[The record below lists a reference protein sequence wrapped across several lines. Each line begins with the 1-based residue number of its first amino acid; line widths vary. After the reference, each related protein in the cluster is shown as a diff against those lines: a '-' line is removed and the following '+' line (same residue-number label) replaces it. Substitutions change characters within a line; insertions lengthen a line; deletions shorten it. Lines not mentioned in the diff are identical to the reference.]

1 MRIRRTVYSLTA
13 LGGAAMALCLMLLTG
28 MSAAPQVDRGVAQ
41 ARWEAAGVGSYR
53 ASVRIE
59 YRGDICFQQIEV
71 RFGSAH
77 AIRNT
82 CDVAWL
88 DLMSVPELF
97 DLARQ
102 IESIPPARCYP
113 SSRWCICQR
122 VFDARMVEYDRD
134 LGYPTL
140 VLSRSSMRPNWTGL
154 DFWDRMLET
163 RAMPQCGPTP
173 RRLTIEVLALTPVP

>member
-1 MRIRRTVYSLTA
+1 
-13 LGGAAMALCLMLLTG
+13 MALSLLLLTG
-28 MSAAPQVDRGVAQ
+28 VAAAPRVDRGAAQ
-41 ARWEAAGVGSYR
+41 ARWDALGLTSYR

-59 YRGDICFQQIEV
+59 YRGDICFQQLEV

-77 AIRNT
+77 PIRNT

-102 IESIPPARCYP
+102 IETIPAARCYP

-122 VFDARMVEYDRD
+122 VFSTRTVEYDSD

-140 VLSRSSMRPNWTGL
+140 VMSRSSMRPNWTGL
-154 DFWDRMLET
+154 DFWERLLESH
-163 RAMPQCGPTP
+163 AMPQCGPTP
-173 RRLTIEVLALTPVP
+173 RRLTVEVLALTEVP